1 MVLSTTVGDILLA
14 RAMKEVGDLGL
25 LRRTKGLAAVIKAA
39 MLNGDMLAALF
50 FFAVGFFTLLVSLSW
65 ADLSLVVPATA
76 SLTFVTNAIAAKLF
90 LGENVDRRRWVA
102 NVLVC
107 AGVALLAKELDQ
119 PKILINPDAGSS
131 PLRFSSHPSS
141 S

>member
-1 MVLSTTVGDILLA
+1 VTLVYTWSTIVIMVLSTTVGDILLA
-14 RAMKEVGDLGL
+14 RAMKQVGDLGQ
-25 LRRTKGLAAVIKAA
+25 LRRVRGLLAVVKTA
-39 MLNGDMLAALF
+39 MLNVDMLAALF

-90 LGENVDRRRWVA
+90 LHENVDARRWVA

-107 AGVALLAKELDQ
+107 IGVALLA
-119 PKILINPDAGSS
+119 S
-131 PLRFSSHPSS
+131 
-141 S
+141 